1 MYKKLR
7 EVFAFD
13 GTEEEYLAG
22 RIFELYAHLF
32 NGLKG
37 HEDYIL
43 KIQNYVETNYNTQCD
58 VADIAAVVGLER
70 HYLARLFRQKTGGT
84 LKDYI
89 TEKRMEEA
97 KQLLKSGQ
105 TVGNAAQMVGYSDP
119 FVFSKMFKKRFGMP
133 PGEWKLSGSQNE

>member
-1 MYKKLR
+1 M
-7 EVFAFD
+7 
-13 GTEEEYLAG
+13 
-22 RIFELYAHLF
+22 
-32 NGLKG
+32 
-37 HEDYIL
+37 
-43 KIQNYVETNYNTQCD
+43 IQNYVETNYNTQCD